1 MNLSFACTYFWE
13 LSAFPGSRINTVL
26 ISVPVDR
33 QTGWGE
39 TKSFIREG
47 SRGKAKIGGWFR
59 ATSKVEKGFYLVDD
73 WPPRAE
79 VN

>member
-1 MNLSFACTYFWE
+1 MNLSFACACFWE
-13 LSAFPGSRINTVL
+13 LSASPGSWINTVL

-33 QTGWGE
+33 QTGWGK
-39 TKSFIREG
+39 TKSFIGEG

-59 ATSKVEKGFYLVDD
+59 VTSKVEKGFYLVDD